1 MAIETD
7 DLKASTSGQGFIPQP
22 KQKKQEPQSGGAMA
36 TVDDRLTD
44 NLRRSAGNVE
54 KVESAA
60 LATAIKDEQLAGQK
74 EGVTLAI
81 AHEAGVM
88 QGFASGRTEA
98 TLQRMAGMGK
108 IRAGASTKAAAQL
121 IEVEVT
127 EGDPLAQLQGL
138 SMDKTALSLPSLY

>member
-1 MAIETD
+1 MGID
-7 DLKASTSGQGFIPQP
+7 NKDLKNGGGFAP
-22 KQKKQEPQSGGAMA
+22 KAKAQDKKQPQSNGAIA

-44 NLRRSAGNVE
+44 NLRRSAGNVG

-88 QGFASGRTEA
+88 QGFADGRTQA

-121 IEVEVT
+121 IEVEVNDD
-127 EGDPLAQLQGL
+127 DPLAQLQGL
-138 SMDKTALSLPSLY
+138 NEGKPALSLPSLY